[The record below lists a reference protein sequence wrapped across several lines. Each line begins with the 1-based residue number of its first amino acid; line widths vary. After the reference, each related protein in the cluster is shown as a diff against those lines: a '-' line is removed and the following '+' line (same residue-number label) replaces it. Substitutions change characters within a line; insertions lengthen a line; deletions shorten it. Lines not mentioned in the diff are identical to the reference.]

1 MEKIRKKKRK
11 KKWYQK
17 WKWVLLSFPILLI
30 AAGVGIVAYFG
41 WDLSKQTV
49 LLAHEVVDEYEPEL
63 PDQTFDQPWPKL
75 PDPGSSIGELQ
86 FTSIDL
92 NVPVV
97 QGTHDNELK
106 KGAGHFA
113 GSALPGQG
121 GNVILSGHRDTVF
134 RKLEHLKIGEQVT
147 FSTPYGDFVYEA
159 IDFKIVPA
167 DDMNVMV
174 PTDYETL
181 TLTTCYPFDFIGDAP
196 DRYIVYTKLVS
207 SPIIASN

>member
-1 MEKIRKKKRK
+1 MEKVRKKRRK
-11 KKWYQK
+11 KTWVQKYKWL
-17 WKWVLLSFPILLI
+17 LLSLPIAFI
-30 AAGVGIVAYFG
+30 IVGVAVVAFFG

-92 NVPVV
+92 TVPVV

-134 RKLEHLKIGEQVT
+134 RKLENLKLGEQVT
-147 FSTPYGDFVYEA
+147 FDTPYGEFVYEA

-167 DDMNVMV
+167 DDMTVMV

>member
-1 MEKIRKKKRK
+1 MEKVRKKKRK

-17 WKWVLLSFPILLI
+17 WKWMLLSIPVALILV
-30 AAGVGIVAYFG
+30 GVGIVAYFG

-49 LLAHEVVDEYEPEL
+49 LLAHTAVDKYEPEL
-63 PDQTFDQPWPKL
+63 PDHTFDQPWPKL
-75 PDPGSSIGELQ
+75 PAPGSSIGDLQ

-134 RKLEHLKIGEQVT
+134 RKLENLKVGEQVT
-147 FSTPYGDFVYEA
+147 FTTPYGDFVYEA

-196 DRYIVYTKLVS
+196 YRYIVYTKLVS
-207 SPIIASN
+207 SPVIASN